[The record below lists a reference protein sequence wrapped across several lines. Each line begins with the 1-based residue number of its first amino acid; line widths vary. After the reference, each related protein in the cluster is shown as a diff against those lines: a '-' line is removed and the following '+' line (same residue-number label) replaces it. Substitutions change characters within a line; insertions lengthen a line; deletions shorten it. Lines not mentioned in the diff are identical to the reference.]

1 MTRTTRIRATAAG
14 LVMNA
19 LFVGAGI
26 AQAQQPSPPAAPPA
40 RDGRAM
46 MPGGRP
52 MMMRHGPRGQRGQ
65 RDQVAMLLDKQL
77 ALQLTAAQVDQL
89 ITIHE
94 KGRQDAKPLIAK
106 MMALM
111 PKGRDGFRNMTAADR
126 ENLGTIRESLRELQW
141 RQVSAAS
148 AVLNDDQKKIAAR
161 FTDHHRWGGR
171 GRMGRMGPMGRMGDR
186 GQRGRSDGKTDST
199 SGSH

>member
-19 LFVGAGI
+19 LLVGASI
-26 AQAQQPSPPAAPPA
+26 AQGQQPSPPASPPA

-52 MMMRHGPRGQRGQ
+52 MMMRRGPRGQRGQ
-65 RDQVAMLLDKQL
+65 RDQVGMLLDKQL

-89 ITIHE
+89 IAIHE
-94 KGRQDAKPLIAK
+94 KGRQEAKPLVAK

-111 PKGRDGFRNMTAADR
+111 PKGRDGFRNMTPADR
-126 ENLGTIRESLRELQW
+126 ETLGTIRESLRELQW

-171 GRMGRMGPMGRMGDR
+171 GRMGRMDRMGDR
-186 GQRGRSDGKTDST
+186 GQRGRADGKPDST
-199 SGSH
+199 TGSH

>member
-19 LFVGAGI
+19 LLVGASI
-26 AQAQQPSPPAAPPA
+26 AQGQQPSPPATPPT
-40 RDGRAM
+40 RDGRA
-46 MPGGRP
+46 PGGRP
-52 MMMRHGPRGQRGQ
+52 MMMRHGSRGQRGQ
-65 RDQVAMLLDKQL
+65 RDQVGMLLDKQL
-77 ALQLTAAQVDQL
+77 ALQLTSAQVDQL
-89 ITIHE
+89 IAIHE
-94 KGRQDAKPLIAK
+94 KGRQEAKPLVAK

-126 ENLGTIRESLRELQW
+126 ESLGTIRESLRELQW

-171 GRMGRMGPMGRMGDR
+171 GRMGGMGRMGDR
-186 GQRGRSDGKTDST
+186 GQRGRPDGKSDST
-199 SGSH
+199 NGSH